1 MLYAFYYKKFHKS
14 LSFCYNIIF
23 TPENITTLFIYFTS
37 GILIYNNYIK
47 IKNYTLSKYS
57 NLNFIFIYPDIL
69 YYFLHSIF
77 LKNKIY
83 IYNMMLN
90 YIKKIIN
97 RNIKKDNIIPTKNF
111 ITTNDINEFLNNC

>member
-1 MLYAFYYKKFHKS
+1 MYQNLLILFY
-14 LSFCYNIIF
+14 FCYNIIF

-37 GILIYNNYIK
+37 GILAYNNYIN
-47 IKNYTLSKYS
+47 IKNYTLSKYN
-57 NLNFIFIYPDIL
+57 NLQIIFKYPDMI
-69 YYFLHSIF
+69 YYSLHRIF
-77 LKNKIY
+77 LKSKIY